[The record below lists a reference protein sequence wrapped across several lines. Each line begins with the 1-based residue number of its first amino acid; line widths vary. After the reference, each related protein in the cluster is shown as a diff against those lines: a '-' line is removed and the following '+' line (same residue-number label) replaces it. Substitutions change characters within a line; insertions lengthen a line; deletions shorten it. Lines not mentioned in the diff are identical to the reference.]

1 MWQGMNSEN
10 FNSSVKY
17 ENTGIISSPFQVKT
31 LPLIKK
37 FHNKFIDEEPSIYC
51 TSSPLYIIVAEYN
64 KISIFSEDSLEL
76 LWNIEIEEK
85 VCCVSLSDD
94 SCLLLIAET
103 SGQIQLF
110 HIPTKTSLWSYICQ
124 KTESPSI
131 TEEAFIIS
139 NCSDFLKIYILTRE
153 KIVLEFSNISVS
165 SIYNAIEN
173 EDKFYN
179 FDTVNLKEM
188 DLKTFYPECKIINI
202 FQMFCNHSV
211 IGLGIQSLIEIS
223 DLTLFSAEDGIMY
236 DLKPDW
242 EYNLNEE
249 ELFKCYDFSAND
261 NAIKAVN
268 TRDGN
273 YIVFLNQKHF
283 INIMC
288 SYTFIVLETL
298 GNHNG
303 KGSIKDFVLNEAV
316 DQNSCLVSDCKIGLL
331 METESENFTYV
342 FEIRKFP
349 SFEIIYSFNL
359 SQFAKIAECKPN
371 QDFWYLIDGSVLE
384 DSGEK
389 YVTDLSVKAVS
400 EALPEARLLGLV
412 NRRKFVE
419 AEKLAKESDLNFE
432 VIYKTKFKCILN
444 DLSLNKYINSSES
457 EIDNVW
463 KELLEVLN
471 HIKDVEFVKSAILYP
486 LTNASFMKKLLF
498 CIKDWLIKNEEVQSI
513 QDVISQIN
521 KVLNKITT
529 HEIISKD
536 NESYLN
542 LKDFLAKDLSDYL
555 ISEFQNGNLNT
566 TFIIWQRHKDELLLS
581 LNEDSIKQILQ
592 ALPDLLP
599 SQHLISF
606 LCDDFLPLI
615 FLNNFNSI

>member
-17 ENTGIISSPFQVKT
+17 ENTGMISSPFQVKT

-37 FHNKFIDEEPSIYC
+37 FHNKFINEEPSIYC
-51 TSSPLYIIVAEYN
+51 TSSPLYII
-64 KISIFSEDSLEL
+64 
-76 LWNIEIEEK
+76 
-85 VCCVSLSDD
+85 
-94 SCLLLIAET
+94 
-103 SGQIQLF
+103 
-110 HIPTKTSLWSYICQ
+110 ICQ

-139 NCSDFLKIYILTRE
+139 NCS
-153 KIVLEFSNISVS
+153 
-165 SIYNAIEN
+165 
-173 EDKFYN
+173 
-179 FDTVNLKEM
+179 
-188 DLKTFYPECKIINI
+188 
-202 FQMFCNHSV
+202 
-211 IGLGIQSLIEIS
+211 
-223 DLTLFSAEDGIMY
+223 EDGIIY

-249 ELFKCYDFSAND
+249 ELFKCYDFSANN

-288 SYTFIVLETL
+288 SYTFVVLETL

-331 METESENFTYV
+331 METESENFTHV

-349 SFEIIYSFNL
+349 SFELIYSFNL

-389 YVTDLSVKAVS
+389 YLTDLSLKAVS

-498 CIKDWLIKNEEVQSI
+498 VLKTGSKVAAELINNEEVQSI

-606 LCDDFLPLI
+606 LCDDFYLLY
-615 FLNNFNSI
+615 S